1 MGITAFQY
9 PKQLADSS
17 IDQFKRRLNKIFNDL
32 HLGNHIHY
40 RQQKKQ
46 FLRNAV
52 VDK

>member
-1 MGITAFQY
+1 VTDGHDRIPLSVQG
-9 PKQLADSS
+9 
-17 IDQFKRRLNKIFNDL
+17 IDQFKRRLDKIFDDL